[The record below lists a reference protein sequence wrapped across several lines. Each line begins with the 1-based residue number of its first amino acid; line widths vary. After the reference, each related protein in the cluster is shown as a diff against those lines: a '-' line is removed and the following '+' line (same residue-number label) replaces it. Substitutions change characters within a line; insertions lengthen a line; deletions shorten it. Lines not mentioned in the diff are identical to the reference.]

1 MNQSSIKL
9 HVCIFHLEILVKHHK
24 EIKIGRESSNLF
36 KETKRLG
43 NICSSW
49 AISYSKPS
57 KKNGNYYGNK
67 HCTSPRIKVHISLK
81 REINLKSLLF
91 GKIAHLCCKRIVRI
105 RLQFYRNY

>member
-24 EIKIGRESSNLF
+24 EIKIGRDISNLF

-57 KKNGNYYGNK
+57 KRMATITATNIA
-67 HCTSPRIKVHISLK
+67 PRPELK
-81 REINLKSLLF
+81 YTF
-91 GKIAHLCCKRIVRI
+91 H
-105 RLQFYRNY
+105 